1 MGLLRIQGKVVKES
15 GKKVKTRHVSINSIK
30 TRGEELKAARRYREL
45 MLIQDGAAEEMLE
58 KELCCRV
65 RRINRWFWSG

>member
-30 TRGEELKAARRYREL
+30 TRGEELKSCQAVQGVNAHPRRSSRGNAGEGTL
-45 MLIQDGAAEEMLE
+45 LPC
-58 KELCCRV
+58 KE
-65 RRINRWFWSG
+65 N